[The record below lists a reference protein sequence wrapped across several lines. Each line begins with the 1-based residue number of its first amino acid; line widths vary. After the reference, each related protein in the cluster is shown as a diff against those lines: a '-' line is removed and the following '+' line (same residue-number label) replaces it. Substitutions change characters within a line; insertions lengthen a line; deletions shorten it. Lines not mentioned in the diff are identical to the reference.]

1 MALRAVLDAETR
13 SKAEDHRT
21 PAQRRAD
28 GLGEVCRQ
36 WLDRSGRPTV
46 AGERP
51 HLTITVGAEVLAA
64 ATDDL
69 GGSDNRSE
77 MDHVGP
83 VSPSTVRRLSCDA
96 SLMRVV
102 MGPDSE
108 PLDVGRRTPSCHRRS
123 AGP

>member
-1 MALRAVLDAETR
+1 M
-13 SKAEDHRT
+13 
-21 PAQRRAD
+21 
-28 GLGEVCRQ
+28 G
-36 WLDRSGRPTV
+36 SGRS
-46 AGERP
+46 AGSGWTAPGGPPWRASGP

-64 ATDDL
+64 VTDDL